1 MFRGGIILTLSRDYR
16 LRLSELCYRIKLGRD
31 VSLDERVWMNK
42 LCEHNKSAK
51 GLVETLMCPD
61 FLDEYPL

>member
-16 LRLSELCYRIKLGRD
+16 LRLSEICYRIKLNRE
-31 VSLDERVWMNK
+31 VKLEERVWMNK

-51 GLVETLMCPD
+51 GLVETLLCPD
-61 FLDEYPL
+61 FLGEE